1 MKALL
6 IGATGAT
13 GSDLLQLL
21 LMDSEVES
29 VTIFVRRD
37 PLINHPK
44 LKVHL
49 IDFNRNEQWS
59 HLVKG
64 DILFSCLGTTLKVA
78 GSKEA
83 QWKVDHD
90 YQYRFA
96 EAARENGVGTLL
108 LVSSMNASP
117 KSPFFYARMKGEL
130 EEAIRR
136 LEFPGLMIFRPPSL
150 IRKGSDRTMER
161 VGLKLIGFLNRLGL
175 LQSMRPLST
184 EQLAKAMLRAAKSIR
199 EGQQLLQPLDIESLA
214 AGSVTVP

>member
-13 GSDLLQLL
+13 GSDLQQLL
-21 LMDSEVES
+21 LKDSEVES

-37 PLINHPK
+37 PQINHPK

-49 IDFNRNEQWS
+49 IDFNRNEQWR

-64 DILFSCLGTTLKVA
+64 DILFSCLGTTLKDA

-136 LEFPGLMIFRPPSL
+136 LGFPGLMIFRPPSL

-161 VGLKLIGFLNRLGL
+161 VGVKLIGFLNRLGL
-175 LQSMRPLST
+175 LQSMRPLPT
-184 EQLAKAMLRAAKSIR
+184 EQLTKAMLRAAKSFR
-199 EGQQLLQPLDIESLA
+199 EGEQLLQPVDIESLA

>member
-1 MKALL
+1 MNALL

-21 LMDSEVES
+21 LGDSKVER
-29 VTIFVRRD
+29 VAIFVRRD
-37 PLINHPK
+37 PQITHPK
-44 LKVHL
+44 LEVHL
-49 IDFNRNEQWS
+49 IDFDKKEQWR

-64 DILFSCLGTTLKVA
+64 DILFSCLGTTLKDA

-108 LVSSMNASP
+108 LVSSMNASL

-130 EEAIRR
+130 EEAVRK
-136 LEFPGLMIFRPPSL
+136 LGFPRLMIFRPPSL
-150 IRKGSDRTMER
+150 IRKGSDRAMER
-161 VGLKLIGFLNRLGL
+161 VGVKLIGFLNRLGL
-175 LQSMRPLST
+175 LKSMRPIPT
-184 EQLAKAMLRAAKSIR
+184 ERLAQAMLYAAKCFRRGEHIL
-199 EGQQLLQPLDIESLA
+199 EPVDIDNL
-214 AGSVTVP
+214 V

>member
-21 LMDSEVES
+21 LKDSKVES

-37 PLINHPK
+37 PQITHPK
-44 LKVHL
+44 LEVHL
-49 IDFNRNEQWS
+49 IDFDRKEQWH

-64 DILFSCLGTTLKVA
+64 DILFSCLGTTLKDA

-117 KSPFFYARMKGEL
+117 KSPFFYTRMKGEL
-130 EEAIRR
+130 EEAIRK
-136 LEFPGLMIFRPPSL
+136 LGFPGLMIFRPPSL
-150 IRKGSDRTMER
+150 IRKGSDRAMER
-161 VGLKLIGFLNRLGL
+161 VGVKLIGFLNRMGL
-175 LQSMRPLST
+175 LKSMRPLPT
-184 EQLAKAMLRAAKSIR
+184 ERLAQAMLCAAKSIR
-199 EGQQLLQPLDIESLA
+199 EGELLLQPLDIESLA
-214 AGSVTVP
+214 ACPVTAP

>member
-1 MKALL
+1 MKVLL

-21 LMDSEVES
+21 LKDSEVES

-49 IDFNRNEQWS
+49 IDFNRNEQWR

-64 DILFSCLGTTLKVA
+64 DILFSCLGTTLKDA

-96 EAARENGVGTLL
+96 EAARENGVGSLL

-130 EEAIRR
+130 EEAVRK
-136 LEFPGLMIFRPPSL
+136 LGFPGLMIFRPPSL

-161 VGLKLIGFLNRLGL
+161 VGVKVIGFLNRLGL
-175 LQSMRPLST
+175 MQSMHPLPT
-184 EQLAKAMLRAAKSIR
+184 EQLAKAMLHAAKSIR
-199 EGQQLLQPLDIESLA
+199 EGQQMLQPVDIESLA

>member
-49 IDFNRNEQWS
+49 IDFDRNEQWR

-64 DILFSCLGTTLKVA
+64 DILFSCLGTTLKDA

-161 VGLKLIGFLNRLGL
+161 VGLKVIGFLNRLGL

-199 EGQQLLQPLDIESLA
+199 EGQQLLQPLDIESLV

>member
-161 VGLKLIGFLNRLGL
+161 VGLKVIGFLNRLGL

>member
-1 MKALL
+1 MNALL

-21 LMDSEVES
+21 LGDSKVER
-29 VTIFVRRD
+29 VAIFVRRD
-37 PLINHPK
+37 PQITHPK
-44 LKVHL
+44 LEVHL
-49 IDFNRNEQWS
+49 IDFDKKEQWR

-64 DILFSCLGTTLKVA
+64 DILFSCLGTTLKDA

-108 LVSSMNASP
+108 LVSSMNASL

-130 EEAIRR
+130 EEAVRK
-136 LEFPGLMIFRPPSL
+136 LGFPRLMIFRPPSL
-150 IRKGSDRTMER
+150 IRKGSDRAMER
-161 VGLKLIGFLNRLGL
+161 VGVKLIGFLNRLGL
-175 LQSMRPLST
+175 LKSMRPIPT
-184 EQLAKAMLRAAKSIR
+184 ERLAEAMLYAAKSFRRGEHIL
-199 EGQQLLQPLDIESLA
+199 EPVDIDNL
-214 AGSVTVP
+214 V

>member
-1 MKALL
+1 MNALL

-21 LMDSEVES
+21 LGDSKVER
-29 VTIFVRRD
+29 VAIFVRRD
-37 PLINHPK
+37 PQITHPK
-44 LKVHL
+44 LEVHL
-49 IDFNRNEQWS
+49 IDFDKKEQWR

-64 DILFSCLGTTLKVA
+64 DILFSCLGTTLKDA

-108 LVSSMNASP
+108 LVSSMNASL

-130 EEAIRR
+130 EEAVRK
-136 LEFPGLMIFRPPSL
+136 LGFPRLMIFRPPSL
-150 IRKGSDRTMER
+150 IRKGSDRAMER
-161 VGLKLIGFLNRLGL
+161 VGVKLIGFLNRLGL
-175 LQSMRPLST
+175 LKSMRPIPT
-184 EQLAKAMLRAAKSIR
+184 ERLAQAMLYAAKSFRRGEHIL
-199 EGQQLLQPLDIESLA
+199 EPVDIDNL
-214 AGSVTVP
+214 V

>member
-1 MKALL
+1 MIALL

-21 LMDSEVES
+21 LGDSKVER
-29 VTIFVRRD
+29 VAIFVRRD
-37 PLINHPK
+37 PQITHPK
-44 LKVHL
+44 LEVHL
-49 IDFNRNEQWS
+49 IDFDKKEQWR

-64 DILFSCLGTTLKVA
+64 DILFSCLGTTLKDA

-108 LVSSMNASP
+108 LVSSMNASL

-130 EEAIRR
+130 EEAVRK
-136 LEFPGLMIFRPPSL
+136 LGFPRLMIFRPPSL
-150 IRKGSDRTMER
+150 IRKGSDRAMER
-161 VGLKLIGFLNRLGL
+161 VGVKLIGFLNRLGL
-175 LQSMRPLST
+175 LKSMRPIPT
-184 EQLAKAMLRAAKSIR
+184 EQLAQAMLYAAKSFRRGEHIL
-199 EGQQLLQPLDIESLA
+199 EPVDIDNL
-214 AGSVTVP
+214 V

>member
-21 LMDSEVES
+21 LKDSEVES

-49 IDFNRNEQWS
+49 IDFDRNEQWR

-64 DILFSCLGTTLKVA
+64 DILFSCLGTTLKDA

-136 LEFPGLMIFRPPSL
+136 LGFPGLMIFRPPSL

-161 VGLKLIGFLNRLGL
+161 AGVKLIGFLNRLGL

-184 EQLAKAMLRAAKSIR
+184 VQLAKAMLCAAKSFR
-199 EGQQLLQPLDIESLA
+199 EGEQLLQPVDIESLA

>member
-1 MKALL
+1 MNALL

-21 LMDSEVES
+21 LKDSEVES
-29 VTIFVRRD
+29 VTIFVRRE
-37 PLINHPK
+37 LQITHPK
-44 LKVHL
+44 LEVHL
-49 IDFNRNEQWS
+49 IDFDRKEQWS

-64 DILFSCLGTTLKVA
+64 DILFSCLGTTLKDA

-90 YQYRFA
+90 YQYLFA

-130 EEAIRR
+130 EEAIRK
-136 LEFPGLMIFRPPSL
+136 LGFPGLMIFRPPSL
-150 IRKGSDRTMER
+150 IRKGSDRAMER
-161 VGLKLIGFLNRLGL
+161 VGVKLIGFLNRMGL
-175 LQSMRPLST
+175 LKSMRPLST
-184 EQLAKAMLRAAKSIR
+184 ERLAQAMLCAAKSIR
-199 EGQQLLQPLDIESLA
+199 EGELLLQPLDIESLA
-214 AGSVTVP
+214 ACPVTAP

>member
-161 VGLKLIGFLNRLGL
+161 VGLKVIGFLNRLGL

-199 EGQQLLQPLDIESLA
+199 EGQQLLQPLDIESLV